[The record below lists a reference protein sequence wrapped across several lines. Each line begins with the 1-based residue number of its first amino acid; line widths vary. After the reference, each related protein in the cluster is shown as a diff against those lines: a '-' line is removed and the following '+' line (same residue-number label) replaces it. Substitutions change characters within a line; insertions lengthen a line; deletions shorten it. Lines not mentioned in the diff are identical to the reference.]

1 MEGVKPIEQVS
12 AEALDK
18 LRAQIAHNYTI
29 PFYRKR
35 MDEWGIEPEGIKG
48 FDDFRRIPFMKRE
61 DQVASFEDSPPFG
74 TMWDPET
81 VLITHTPAPGIGLVT
96 EYHTRKD
103 LDVCAVAVAKRLQ
116 EAGVTKDDVVVINS
130 SYHLVV
136 SGHTGQRAFEEVGA
150 KVLPLG
156 PGETERQ
163 VEVIN
168 RLGATVLFG
177 FPSYCLKLAEAGAR
191 GNIRIMIAGGEPF
204 SSIEGRREQVKD
216 AFGGNITAVDLY
228 GLSGF
233 NVVSMECKH
242 EKGMHILEDEVYA
255 EVIDP
260 ETGEPSP
267 YGERGELVLTHV
279 NRQAM
284 PFMRFRTGDLTVL
297 DRVPCECG
305 RDLSLPKGVFG
316 RTGEMYRVKGLKF
329 YPSVIVLCLAGIKGV
344 HPLKYR
350 VHISRPGGT
359 TDYVKVLVQ
368 GDPKIAEA
376 ELVKKKLGL
385 RLLFE
390 PNEVEMVEQWED
402 GPTVIDERGGIDR

>member
-1 MEGVKPIEQVS
+1 MEQVS
-12 AEALDK
+12 AEALEK
-18 LRAQIAHNYTI
+18 LRSQIAHNYTI

-35 MDEWGIEPEGIKG
+35 MDEWGINPEGIRSL
-48 FDDFRRIPFMKRE
+48 DEFRKMPFMKRE

-103 LDVCAVAVAKRLQ
+103 LDACAVAVGKRLQ

-136 SGHTGQRAFEEVGA
+136 SGHTGQRAFEEIGA

-191 GNIRIMIAGGEPF
+191 GSIRIMIAGGEPF
-204 SSIEGRREQVKD
+204 SSIEGRREQVKN

-233 NVVSMECKH
+233 NVVSMECMH
-242 EKGMHILEDEVYA
+242 ENGMHILEDEVYA
-255 EVIDP
+255 EVIDA
-260 ETGEPSP
+260 ETGEPLP

-297 DRVPCECG
+297 DRVACECG

-316 RTGEMYRVKGLKF
+316 RIGEMYRVKGLKF

-350 VHISRPGGT
+350 VYISRPGGT

-368 GDPKIAEA
+368 GDPKTVEA
-376 ELVKKKLGL
+376 DLVKQKLGL

-390 PNEVEMVEQWED
+390 PNEVEIIEQWED
-402 GPTVIDERGGIDR
+402 GPTVIDERGSIDR

>member
-1 MEGVKPIEQVS
+1 MQEAKTLEQGS
-12 AEALDK
+12 AEVLDK
-18 LRAQIAHNYTI
+18 LKAQIAHNYTI

-35 MDEWGIEPEGIKG
+35 MNEWGMKPEDIRS
-48 FDDFRRIPFMKRE
+48 FDDFRRIPLMKRE
-61 DQVASFEDSPPFG
+61 DQVASIDEDPPLG
-74 TMWDPET
+74 SLWDPDT

-96 EYHTRKD
+96 EYHTRAD
-103 LDVCAVAVAKRLQ
+103 MDACAVAVAKRLAA
-116 EAGVTKDDVVVINS
+116 AGVTEEDIVVINS
-130 SYHLVV
+130 SYHLVI
-136 SGHTGQRAFEEVGA
+136 SGHTGQRAFEELGA

-163 VEVIN
+163 VEIIN

-177 FPSYCLKLAEAGAR
+177 FPSYCLKLAEAGAKGR
-191 GNIRIMIAGGEPF
+191 IRIMIAGGEPF
-204 SSIEGRREQVKD
+204 SSIEGRREQVKN

-233 NVVSMECKH
+233 NVVAMENKQ
-242 EKGMHILEDEVYA
+242 ENGMRILQDEVYA

-260 ETGEPSP
+260 ETGELLP

-284 PFMRFRTGDLTVL
+284 PFIRFRTGDLTVL
-297 DRVPCECG
+297 DRASGEDGDALV
-305 RDLSLPKGVFG
+305 LPNGVFG

-329 YPSVIVLCLAGIKGV
+329 YPSVIVLCLAGIAGV

-350 VHISRPGGT
+350 VYISRPTGT
-359 TDYVKVLVQ
+359 TDHVKIKVQ
-368 GDPKIAEA
+368 GDATKADPEVI
-376 ELVKKKLGL
+376 KKKLGA

-390 PNEVEMVEQWED
+390 PNEVEIIGEWEE
-402 GPTVIDERGGIDR
+402 GPTVVDERGAADR

>member
-1 MEGVKPIEQVS
+1 MEGVKPSEQGS
-12 AEALDK
+12 AEVLDK
-18 LRAQIAHNYTI
+18 LTAQISRNYTI

-35 MDEWGIEPEGIKG
+35 MDEWGVKPDGIRG

-61 DQVASFEDSPPFG
+61 DQVASFDESPPFG

-103 LDVCAVAVAKRLQ
+103 LDACAVAVGKRLQ

-177 FPSYCLKLAEAGAR
+177 FPSYCLKLAEAGAK

-204 SSIEGRREQVKD
+204 SSIEGRREQVKN

-255 EVIDP
+255 EVVDP
-260 ETGEPSP
+260 ETGESLP

-329 YPSVIVLCLAGIKGV
+329 YPSVIVLCLAGINGV

-359 TDYVKVLVQ
+359 TDYVKVQVQ
-368 GDPKIAEA
+368 GDPKTAEA
-376 ELVKKKLGL
+376 ESVRRKLGL

-390 PNEVEMVEQWED
+390 PNEVEIVEQWED

>member
-1 MEGVKPIEQVS
+1 MEGARAYEPESREI
-12 AEALDK
+12 LDR

-29 PFYRKR
+29 PFYHKR
-35 MDEWGIEPEGIKG
+35 MDEWGIKPEDIRS
-48 FDDFRRIPFMKRE
+48 FEDFRRIPFMKRE
-61 DQVASFEDSPPFG
+61 DQVASFDEAPPLG
-74 TMWDPET
+74 SMWDPET
-81 VLITHTPAPGIGLVT
+81 VLITHTPAPGIGLVP
-96 EYHTRKD
+96 EYHTEKD
-103 LDVCAVAVAKRLQ
+103 LEACAVAVAKRLVD
-116 EAGVTKDDVVVINS
+116 AGVTKEDIVVINS

-136 SGHTGQRAFEEVGA
+136 SGHTGQRAFEKVGA

-177 FPSYCLKLAEAGAR
+177 FPSYCLKLAEAGAK
-191 GNIRIMIAGGEPF
+191 GKIRVMIAGGEPF
-204 SSIEGRREQVKD
+204 SSIEGRREQVKN
-216 AFGGNITAVDLY
+216 AFGGDITAVDLY

-233 NVVSMECKH
+233 NVVAMENRN
-242 EKGMHILEDEVYA
+242 EDGLRILQDEVYA

-260 ETGEPSP
+260 ETGELLP

-297 DRVPCECG
+297 DFIQGENGPELG
-305 RDLSLPKGVFG
+305 LPRGVFG

-329 YPSVIVLCLAGIKGV
+329 YPSVIVLCLAGISGV

-350 VHISRPGGT
+350 VFISRPSGT
-359 TDYVKVLVQ
+359 TDHVKIKVQ
-368 GDPKIAEA
+368 GDPKVADPEVI
-376 ELVKKKLGL
+376 KKKLAL

-390 PNEVEMVEQWED
+390 PNEVEVVEEWED
-402 GPTVIDERGGIDR
+402 GPTVVDERGAIDR

>member
-1 MEGVKPIEQVS
+1 METLKAIDQGD
-12 AEALDK
+12 AEVLAK
-18 LRAQIAHNYTI
+18 LKAQLAHNYTI

-35 MDEWGIEPEGIKG
+35 MDEWEIKPEDVHS

-61 DQVASFEDSPPFG
+61 DQVASFNEDPPLG
-74 TMWDPET
+74 SLWDPNA
-81 VLITHTPAPGIGLVT
+81 VLITHTPAPGIGLVP
-96 EYHTRKD
+96 EYHTRTD
-103 LDVCAVAVAKRLQ
+103 LDACAVAVAKRLA
-116 EAGVTKDDVVVINS
+116 EAGVTKDDIVVINS

-136 SGHTGQRAFEEVGA
+136 SGHTGQGAFVALGA

-177 FPSYCLKLAEAGAR
+177 FPSYCLKLAGAGAKGR
-191 GNIRIMIAGGEPF
+191 IRIMIAGGEPF
-204 SSIEGRREQVKD
+204 SSIEGRREQVKS
-216 AFGGNITAVDLY
+216 AYGGNMTAVDLY

-233 NVVSMECKH
+233 NVVAMECRY
-242 EKGMHILEDEVYA
+242 ESGMHILEDEVYA

-260 ETGEPSP
+260 ETGELLP

-284 PFMRFRTGDLTVL
+284 PFMRFRTGDLTML
-297 DRVPCECG
+297 DRVPCRCG
-305 RDLSLPKGVFG
+305 RELSLPKGVFG

-329 YPSVIVLCLAGIKGV
+329 YPSVIVLCLAGIAGV
-344 HPLKYR
+344 NPIKYR
-350 VHISRPGGT
+350 VSLTRPSGT
-359 TDYVKVLVQ
+359 TDFVKIQVQ
-368 GDPKIAEA
+368 GDPNVADPEVI
-376 ELVKKKLGL
+376 KKKLGL

-390 PNEVEMVEQWED
+390 PNEVEILEPWED
-402 GPTVIDERGGIDR
+402 GPVVVDQRGAVDR

>member
-1 MEGVKPIEQVS
+1 MGQGGGEVLESLK
-12 AEALDK
+12 
-18 LRAQIAHNYTI
+18 AQIAHNYTI

-35 MDEWGIEPEGIKG
+35 MDEWGLKPGDIGS

-61 DQVASFEDSPPFG
+61 DQVASIDEDPPLG
-74 TMWDPET
+74 SMWDPDT

-96 EYHTRKD
+96 EYHTKAD
-103 LDVCAVAVAKRLQ
+103 LDACAVAVAKRLAA
-116 EAGVTKDDVVVINS
+116 AGVTKDDIVVINS

-136 SGHTGQRAFEEVGA
+136 SGHTGQRAFEELGA

-163 VEVIN
+163 VEIIN

-177 FPSYCLKLAEAGAR
+177 FPSYCLKLAEAGAKGR
-191 GNIRIMIAGGEPF
+191 IRIMIAGGEPF
-204 SSIEGRREQVKD
+204 SSIEGRREQVKE
-216 AFGGNITAVDLY
+216 AFGGITAVDLY

-233 NVVSMECKH
+233 NVVAMEDRN
-242 EKGMHILEDEVYA
+242 EDGMRILEDEVYA
-255 EVIDP
+255 EIIDP
-260 ETGEPSP
+260 ETGELLP

-279 NRQAM
+279 NRRAM
-284 PFMRFRTGDLTVL
+284 PFMRFRTGDLTAL
-297 DRVPCECG
+297 DYIEGENGPELG
-305 RDLSLPKGVFG
+305 LPKGVFG

-350 VHISRPGGT
+350 VFISRPEGT
-359 TDYVKVLVQ
+359 TDYVKVKIQ
-368 GDPKIAEA
+368 GDPSSADP
-376 ELVKKKLGL
+376 ELIKKKLGH

-390 PNEVEMVEQWED
+390 PNEVEVLADWED
-402 GPTVIDERGGIDR
+402 GPTVVDERGSIDR

>member
-1 MEGVKPIEQVS
+1 MGEARATNEGSPELIE
-12 AEALDK
+12 K
-18 LRAQIAHNYTI
+18 LKEQIAHNYTI
-29 PFYRKR
+29 PFYKKR
-35 MDEWGIEPEGIKG
+35 MDEWGIKPEDIRSLQ
-48 FDDFRRIPFMKRE
+48 DFRRIPFMKRE
-61 DQVASFEDSPPFG
+61 DQVASFEENPPLG
-74 TMWDPET
+74 SMWDPNS
-81 VLITHTPAPGIGLVT
+81 VLITHTPAPGIGLVP
-96 EYHTRKD
+96 EYHTKD
-103 LDVCAVAVAKRLQ
+103 DIQACAVAVADRLRA
-116 EAGVTKDDVVVINS
+116 AGVTKDDIVVINS

-136 SGHTGQRAFEEVGA
+136 SGHTGQAAFAELGA

-177 FPSYCLKLAEAGAR
+177 FPSYCLKLADAGAK

-204 SSIEGRREQVKD
+204 SSIEGRREQVKN

-242 EKGMHILEDEVYA
+242 ETGMHILEDEVFA

-260 ETGEPSP
+260 ETGDLLP

-297 DRVPCECG
+297 ERIPCECG
-305 RDLSLPKGVFG
+305 RDLTMPNGVFG

-329 YPSVIVLCLAGIKGV
+329 YPSVIVLCLAGIPGV
-344 HPLKYR
+344 NPIKYR
-350 VHISRPGGT
+350 VFISRPTGT
-359 TDYVKVLVQ
+359 TDKVRMQVQ
-368 GDPKIAEA
+368 GDASKVDPEVI
-376 ELVKKKLGL
+376 KKKLGL

-390 PNEVEMVEQWED
+390 PDEVQIVEQWED
-402 GPTVIDERGGIDR
+402 GPAVVDERGSIDR